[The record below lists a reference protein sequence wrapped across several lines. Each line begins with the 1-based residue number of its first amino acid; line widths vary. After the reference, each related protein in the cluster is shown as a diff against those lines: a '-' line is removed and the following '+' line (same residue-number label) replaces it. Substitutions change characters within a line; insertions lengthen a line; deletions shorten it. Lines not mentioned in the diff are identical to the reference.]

1 MERFSELTPDTIFAR
16 CFSLSMLGP
25 PLRLYTNNNHM
36 KRLLLVALLL
46 ASSGFARDIPT
57 LASDTELQ
65 PMPTPTPLSS
75 EKLKD
80 IAMLVN
86 SPKAEWFRSL
96 GEPDRELPPGNTLPR
111 DAGETDCDLRTI
123 EMNVLWLQTKEGILP
138 WDIRFLHINGEP
150 DAFIARNG
158 SINEVFRIVPI
169 QKRR

>member
-123 EMNVLWLQTKEGILP
+123 EMDVLWLQTKEGILP

-158 SINEVFRIVPI
+158 PKTAGPLLR
-169 QKRR
+169 